1 VRRVTEKMLLAGGKS
16 SGSIWRGLLTFQGL
30 WIGRP
35 FVHQPAKDRCGTHRD
50 HGKRKYNNQREPI
63 SRVKYQWNGC
73 VRGISKASMSGLPWL
88 LSRQTALAP
97 SISALFIIP
106 LVGENKAPGS
116 EFPGALFY
124 QQKRSLNV
132 MDDAVFHQ
140 RPHKKSRFLFHNFRV
155 RSQSRGSL
163 PEAPRRATPWAVAMR
178 KVGLVNEPPT

>member
-1 VRRVTEKMLLAGGKS
+1 
-16 SGSIWRGLLTFQGL
+16 
-30 WIGRP
+30 
-35 FVHQPAKDRCGTHRD
+35 
-50 HGKRKYNNQREPI
+50 
-63 SRVKYQWNGC
+63 
-73 VRGISKASMSGLPWL
+73 MSGLPWL

-132 MDDAVFHQ
+132 MDDGVFHQ
-140 RPHKKSRFLFHNFRV
+140 RPHKKSRFLFLNFRV
-155 RSQSRGSL
+155 RSQLRGSL

>member
-1 VRRVTEKMLLAGGKS
+1 MHGIFCLRFQIILRVFMSSPLFGGCGGLPGFPRRKGTSFRLGDGSETVQYVRRVTEKMLLAGGKS

-63 SRVKYQWNGC
+63 SQVKYQWNGC
-73 VRGISKASMSGLPWL
+73 VRGISKASMSGLLWL

-116 EFPGALFY
+116 EFPGALFFIS
-124 QQKRSLNV
+124 RSDHS
-132 MDDAVFHQ
+132 M
-140 RPHKKSRFLFHNFRV
+140 
-155 RSQSRGSL
+155 
-163 PEAPRRATPWAVAMR
+163 
-178 KVGLVNEPPT
+178 